1 MKRDKGD
8 QYNKK
13 VQGRDER
20 QRRQRLPTRLTQTN
34 TLEKESF
41 QDKDKSGGGEEKED
55 LLGKRD
61 GDIRMNVPIILV
73 ILV

>member
-8 QYNKK
+8 KDIKK

-41 QDKDKSGGGEEKED
+41 QDKDKSGGGK
-55 LLGKRD
+55 KKKTF
-61 GDIRMNVPIILV
+61 
-73 ILV
+73 